1 MRTSPLIR
9 TLYTHGPSYVHGI
22 KLPLK
27 CTPTCSSDP
36 LIRTLF
42 KFCDINFSEKE
53 VPITGHTSIFD
64 ITIRTVGPCAQRRR
78 VASGDRDT
86 FSNERA
92 QSAEKSACI
101 QAQLE

>member
-1 MRTSPLIR
+1 MNVRRYRVGGEKVRTASL
-9 TLYTHGPSYVHGI
+9 LQGSGLV
-22 KLPLK
+22 
-27 CTPTCSSDP
+27 
-36 LIRTLF
+36 
-42 KFCDINFSEKE
+42 
-53 VPITGHTSIFD
+53 
-64 ITIRTVGPCAQRRR
+64 RTVGPCAQRRR